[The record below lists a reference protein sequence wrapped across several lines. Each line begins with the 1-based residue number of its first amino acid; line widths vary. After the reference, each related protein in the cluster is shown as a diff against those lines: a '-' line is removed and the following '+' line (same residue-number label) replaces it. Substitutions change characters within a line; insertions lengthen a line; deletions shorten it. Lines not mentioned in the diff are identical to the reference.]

1 MVLYSDIHVT
11 DDTRSLQSVNESHD
25 ASPASERR
33 DGMTLEIKARGTGKS
48 LSPIRYLI
56 FLDGEEVAC
65 FKGYKSRRGRLVV
78 RHVTLYSNVM
88 SGETTGENLSEEEVE
103 RRTQKAREAIRGF
116 IDGNE
121 EEYVFFSEDV
131 RNRFYSTRKT
141 WTTRVPSK
149 PGTKG

>member
-1 MVLYSDIHVT
+1 M
-11 DDTRSLQSVNESHD
+11 SH
-25 ASPASERR
+25 
-33 DGMTLEIKARGTGKS
+33 MTLAQRQKGETEMTLQIKARGTGKS

-65 FKGYKSRRGRLVV
+65 FKGYESRGRLVV

-88 SGETTGENLSEEEVE
+88 SGETTGEYLSEEEVE
-103 RRTQKAREAIRGF
+103 RRTQKTREAIRGF

-121 EEYVFFSEDV
+121 EEYVFFSEDA

-141 WTTRVPSK
+141 WTTRVPST

>member
-1 MVLYSDIHVT
+1 M
-11 DDTRSLQSVNESHD
+11 NESHD

-33 DGMTLEIKARGTGKS
+33 DGMTVQIKARGTGKS
-48 LSPIRYLI
+48 LSPFRYLV
-56 FLDGEEVAC
+56 FLDNKEAAC
-65 FKGYKSRRGRLVV
+65 FKGYESRGRLVV
-78 RHVTLYSNVM
+78 RQVTLYSNVM

-103 RRTQKAREAIRGF
+103 RRTQEAREAIRGF
-116 IDGNE
+116 IDGNKK
-121 EEYVFFSEDV
+121 EYVFFSDDA